1 MRANRYCLLPRQ
13 DRLAGG
19 LPRTTG
25 ASKVVT
31 AIPEPESEA
40 RLRAVAQELA
50 GVALGMVKEPET
62 GRVRV
67 EDYLTVLAAA
77 SGEAVLAA
85 SGIID
90 IESNTM
96 NPGSVILGAPINML
110 LSGDVGSYAAVPAD
124 SVLGV
129 LLVRLVPEFVPL
141 EAFGS
146 LETLFKGTMDRI
158 EKAPW
163 GFIATSLPEEHQ
175 STIMPLKAAFD
186 LRDVVSAAQ
195 DMVDL
200 PIERRYLLCV
210 YSLAFAL
217 EQTRSAIE
225 PDIAV
230 TLSLEVLFAMA
241 KRVPVPKSAFSK
253 DAGTE

>member
-1 MRANRYCLLPRQ
+1 
-13 DRLAGG
+13 
-19 LPRTTG
+19 
-25 ASKVVT
+25 VVT

-50 GVALGMVKEPET
+50 GVALGMVKEPEA

-96 NPGSVILGAPINML
+96 NPGSVILGAPINVL
-110 LSGDVGSYAAVPAD
+110 LSGDVGSYAEVPAD
-124 SVLGV
+124 SALGV
-129 LLVRLVPEFVPL
+129 LLARLVPDFVPL

-186 LRDVVSAAQ
+186 LRDVVAAAL

-200 PIERRYLLCV
+200 PSERRYLLPV
-210 YSLAFAL
+210 HALAYAL

-225 PDIAV
+225 SDVAV

-253 DAGTE
+253 DADSNTE